1 MFTLLLFLSNVH
13 KTSTIF
19 FWQIA
24 GNHVRKAT
32 ESLVD
37 SATNKRE
44 EVIQVKVSQ
53 KKWGGIF
60 QEREAENEVNTA
72 EAELDELRRKLAEH
86 RKQKNKFKG
95 QQRWLFYDG
104 ACAQWW
110 HLFFFFP
117 EICLTTLPVK
127 ST

>member
-1 MFTLLLFLSNVH
+1 M
-13 KTSTIF
+13 
-19 FWQIA
+19 
-24 GNHVRKAT
+24 RKAT

-60 QEREAENEVNTA
+60 QEREAENDVNKA

-95 QQRWLFYDG
+95 PR
-104 ACAQWW
+104 
-110 HLFFFFP
+110 
-117 EICLTTLPVK
+117 
-127 ST
+127 